1 MKSILLSFI
10 LFFCISL
17 FSAEMIGKVVSVTDG
32 DTITIIENLDNGRFK
47 IRLYGI
53 DAPEKKQDFGQK
65 AKQHLS
71 SLIFNKVV
79 KIKFTEIDR
88 YGRIVG
94 KIFLNDIEINI
105 EMLKAGLAWHYSR
118 YDQTSTYINAEKQER
133 TEKRGIWSIKN
144 SIPPWEYRKHK

>member
-1 MKSILLSFI
+1 MKILLLI
-10 LFFCISL
+10 LTTVFSISVY
-17 FSAEMIGKVVSVTDG
+17 SAEMTGKVISVADG

-71 SLIFNKVV
+71 SLIFGKEV

-94 KIFLNDIEINI
+94 KVYLNDNEINI
-105 EMLKAGLAWHYSR
+105 EMLKAGMAWHYSR
-118 YDQTSTYINAEKQER
+118 YDQTPAYITAEKQAR
-133 TEKRGIWSIKN
+133 KNGIGLWSMKN
-144 SIPPWEYRKHK
+144 PIPPWNFRKK

>member
-17 FSAEMIGKVVSVTDG
+17 FSAEMTGKVVGIYDG
-32 DTITIIENLDNGRFK
+32 DTITIIDDLDQGKFK

-118 YDQTSTYINAEKQER
+118 YDQTSTYINAEKQAR

>member
-1 MKSILLSFI
+1 MT
-10 LFFCISL
+10 
-17 FSAEMIGKVVSVTDG
+17 GKVVGIYDG
-32 DTITIIENLDNGRFK
+32 DTITIIDDLDQGKFK

-118 YDQTSTYINAEKQER
+118 YDQTSTYINAEKQAR

>member
-17 FSAEMIGKVVSVTDG
+17 FSAEMTGKVVSVADG

-71 SLIFNKVV
+71 SLIFNKEV

-94 KIFLNDIEINI
+94 KVYLNDIEINI
-105 EMLKAGLAWHYSR
+105 EMLKAGMAWHYSR
-118 YDQTSTYINAEKQER
+118 YDQTSTYITAEKQAR
-133 TEKRGIWSIKN
+133 KNGIGLWSMKN
-144 SIPPWEYRKHK
+144 PIPPWNFRRK

>member
-17 FSAEMIGKVVSVTDG
+17 FSAEMTGKVVGISDG

-65 AKQHLS
+65 AKQYLS
-71 SLIFNKVV
+71 SLIFNKEV

-88 YGRIVG
+88 YGRIIG
-94 KIFLNDIEINI
+94 KVYLNDIEINI
-105 EMLKAGLAWHYSR
+105 EMLKAGMAWHYSR
-118 YDQTSTYINAEKQER
+118 YDQTSAYITAEKQAR
-133 TEKRGIWSIKN
+133 KNGIGLWSMKN
-144 SIPPWEYRKHK
+144 PIPPWNFRRK

>member
-118 YDQTSTYINAEKQER
+118 YDQTSTYINAEKQAR